1 MREKN
6 ADFGVLVTDVYP
18 KNITRMTLIDG
29 VWVCSVEEFKG
40 LCFVIRE
47 SILILSN
54 YSISQENKGEK
65 MNMLYNFLTGNEF
78 RMQVEAIV
86 EGFTQMTDDLNA
98 ERRAMESMW
107 KKRAKQIEKVLLN
120 TSHMFSTVKGI
131 AGDSVQKIDLL
142 ELPLNKIKEIE

>member
-47 SILILSN
+47 SILLLSN

-78 RMQVEAIV
+78 RMQIEAIV

-142 ELPLNKIKEIE
+142 ELPKAKTEL